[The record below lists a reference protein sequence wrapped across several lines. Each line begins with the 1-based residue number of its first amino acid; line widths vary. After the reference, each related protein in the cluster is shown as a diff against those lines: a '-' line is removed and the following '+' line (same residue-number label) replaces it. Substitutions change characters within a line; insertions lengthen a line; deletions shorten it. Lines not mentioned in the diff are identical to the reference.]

1 MKSVPEILCFI
12 RLLLMPSTLGVVMVV
27 KKNCKLFCEK
37 IVNKFCNLFIHET
50 LMEFLRACFDVSA
63 TFQIK
68 LEFGSVGFWGE
79 RKTG

>member
-1 MKSVPEILCFI
+1 
-12 RLLLMPSTLGVVMVV
+12 
-27 KKNCKLFCEK
+27 
-37 IVNKFCNLFIHET
+37 
-50 LMEFLRACFDVSA
+50 MEFLRACFDVSA